1 MKILSILIAAGL
13 VAVISVVLFRSMTFP
28 TRQFQVKPS
37 SAETLDSLSL
47 ANHLSKAITFKTIFD
62 KDSANFKA
70 DEFAKFHDFLEQ
82 TYPRVHATMKREVV
96 AGHSLLYTW
105 IGQDEKADTILLAA
119 HTDVVPAEP
128 ESQSTWKYPPFEG
141 RISDGFIWGRGSL
154 DDKCSVMG
162 IHESLEKLLQEG
174 FTTRRTMYFA
184 FGHDEEVGGQN
195 GSAKIAALLSSRGVR
210 LDYVLDEGLT
220 ITHGMMPNITKPVAM
235 VGIAE
240 KGCVSM
246 ELTAKSEGG
255 HSMMPPQQTAI
266 GILSNA
272 VSELEENQFP
282 TRMEL
287 PVQKM
292 FQTLA
297 PEMPF
302 GMRVVFTNLWLFE
315 GLVKKKLSS
324 APRTNALVR
333 TTTAPTI
340 FQAGVKENVLATHA
354 RAVVNYRLLPG
365 ETVEMVTRH
374 VRKTINDPRIEIKPL
389 EGFRSDPS
397 PVSDTRSSGYRTTEQ
412 SIRQVFPEAIVAPGL
427 VLAATDSRHYIPLA
441 RNVYRFIPIRL
452 TPEDLPRIHG
462 TDERISVEDYT
473 RVVLFY
479 TQFIRNAGAVQ

>member
-1 MKILSILIAAGL
+1 MAAGL
-13 VAVISVVLFRSMTFP
+13 LVVISVVLFRSMTHQ
-28 TRQFQVKPS
+28 TRQIQVKPS
-37 SAETLDSLSL
+37 NADTFDSLSL
-47 ANHLSKAITFKTIFD
+47 ANRLSKAITFKTIFD
-62 KDSANFKA
+62 QDPAHFKP

-82 TYPRVHATMKREVV
+82 TYPRVHATLKREVV

-105 IGQDEKADTILLAA
+105 MGQDEKADPILLAA
-119 HTDVVPAEP
+119 HMDVVPADP
-128 ESQSTWKYPPFEG
+128 ESQGVWEYPPFEG
-141 RISDGFIWGRGSL
+141 RISDGYIWGRGSL

-162 IHESLEKLLQEG
+162 ILESLEKLLQEG
-174 FTTRRTMYFA
+174 FTTHRTMYIA

-195 GSAKIAALLSSRGVR
+195 GSVKIAALLRSRGVN
-210 LDYVLDEGLT
+210 LDFVLDEGLS
-220 ITHGMMPNITKPVAM
+220 ITEGIMPNMTKPAAL

-246 ELTAKSEGG
+246 ELAAKSEGG

-272 VSELEENQFP
+272 VSKLEKNQFP

-297 PEMPF
+297 PEMPL
-302 GMRVVFTNLWLFE
+302 GMRVVFSNLWLFE
-315 GLVKKKLSS
+315 GLVKKKLAS

-365 ETVEMVTRH
+365 ETVEMVTQH
-374 VRKTINDPRIEIKPL
+374 IRKTINDPSIEIKAL
-389 EGFRSDPS
+389 EGFRDDPS
-397 PVSDTRSSGYRTTEQ
+397 PFSDTNSSGYRTIEL
-412 SIRQVFPEAIVAPGL
+412 SIRQAFPEAIVAPGL

-441 RNVYRFIPIRL
+441 RNVYRFSPIRL
-452 TPEDLPRIHG
+452 TSEDLPRIHG
-462 TDERISVEDYT
+462 NDERIPVEDYT